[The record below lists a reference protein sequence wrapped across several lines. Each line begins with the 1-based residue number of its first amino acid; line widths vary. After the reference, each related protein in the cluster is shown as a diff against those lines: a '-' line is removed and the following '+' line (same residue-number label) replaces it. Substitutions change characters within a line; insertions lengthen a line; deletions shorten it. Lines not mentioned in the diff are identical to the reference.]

1 MSCLSFDPRIV
12 FHDTLDF
19 SNVRQNPDR
28 TNGRHVVFFER
39 FKNDRRHSTTRETTA
54 TMGSTTCETLGA
66 RLKTLV
72 GDHGGKGG
80 KRKPGTSGALEE
92 TLEVRATTM
101 LNLFFFWDLKILDD
115 DARENPVRTL
125 GVRG

>member
-1 MSCLSFDPRIV
+1 MSYLSFEPLVV
-12 FHDTLDF
+12 FHDSLVF
-19 SNVRQNPDR
+19 SNVRQRSRSDKWKAR
-28 TNGRHVVFFER
+28 VFSKK

-72 GDHGGKGG
+72 GDNGGKSG
-80 KRKPGTSGALEE
+80 KRKPGASGALEE

-101 LNLFFFWDLKILDD
+101 LNLFYF
-115 DARENPVRTL
+115 
-125 GVRG
+125 

>member
-1 MSCLSFDPRIV
+1 MYDKIPIGQME
-12 FHDTLDF
+12 DTCF
-19 SNVRQNPDR
+19 
-28 TNGRHVVFFER
+28 FFER

-101 LNLFFFWDLKILDD
+101 LNLFFFLDLKILDD

>member
-1 MSCLSFDPRIV
+1 MTVLFLVMYDK
-12 FHDTLDF
+12 D
-19 SNVRQNPDR
+19 PDR
-28 TNGRHVVFFER
+28 TNGRRVFFSKK

-72 GDHGGKGG
+72 GDNGGKSG
-80 KRKPGTSGALEE
+80 KRKPGASGALEE

-101 LNLFFFWDLKILDD
+101 LNLFYF
-115 DARENPVRTL
+115 
-125 GVRG
+125 